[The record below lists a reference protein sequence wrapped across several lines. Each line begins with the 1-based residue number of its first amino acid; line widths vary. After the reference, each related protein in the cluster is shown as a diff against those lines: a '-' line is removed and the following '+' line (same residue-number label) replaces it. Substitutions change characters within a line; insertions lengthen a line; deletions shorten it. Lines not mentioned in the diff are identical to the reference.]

1 VLCFTE
7 NGNTEDGMTQDFRSD
22 RQESDENW
30 TVGEILS
37 AMSGSHYPR
46 YIIDIL
52 NQVQQWMDDSIRADN
67 PDQDIDPVAALFEN
81 VMEMDGEA
89 LFNSLEW
96 VDEYADLLPNIK
108 KPYGNEDVVALHV
121 GPADFEDSLRMAID
135 YAALFNRGVSRRVWM
150 ISDTF
155 IIGDVYRY
163 ISHIRAL
170 NRQGIAFRFLLVT
183 PWGWTEIPLA
193 AETAST
199 SRIQWKNGR
208 KGGAAPGD
216 EDRKRDDRLT
226 R

>member
-1 VLCFTE
+1 MTLE
-7 NGNTEDGMTQDFRSD
+7 RKIDGIDP
-22 RQESDENW
+22 EENW

-37 AMSGSHYPR
+37 AMSGSEYPR
-46 YIIDIL
+46 YIIDIV
-52 NQVQQWMDDSIRADN
+52 NQVQKWMDDSIRAED

-96 VDEYADLLPNIK
+96 VDGYADLLPNIK
-108 KPYGNEDVVALHV
+108 KPFGNEDVVVLHV

-135 YAALFNRGVSRRVWM
+135 YAALFNRGISRRIWM

-170 NRQGIAFRFLLVT
+170 NRAGIAFRFLLVT

-193 AETAST
+193 AETAPS
-199 SRIQWKNGR
+199 SRIRWKKERN
-208 KGGAAPGD
+208 GGAAPGD

>member
-1 VLCFTE
+1 MTRE
-7 NGNTEDGMTQDFRSD
+7 RKNDGNEQN
-22 RQESDENW
+22 EIW

-37 AMSGSHYPR
+37 AMSGSEYPQ
-46 YIIDIL
+46 YIVKIV
-52 NQVQQWMDDSIRADN
+52 NQVQQWMDESIRADN
-67 PDQDIDPVAALFEN
+67 PEQDIDPVAALFEN

-89 LFNSLEW
+89 LLNSLEW

-108 KPYGNEDVVALHV
+108 RPFGNEDVVALHI

-135 YAALFNRGVSRRVWM
+135 YAALFNRGVSRRVWL

-193 AETAST
+193 ADSAPS
-199 SRIQWKNGR
+199 SRIAWKNNR
-208 KGGAAPGD
+208 KGGTAPGED
-216 EDRKRDDRLT
+216 DRKRDDRLT

>member
-1 VLCFTE
+1 MRRE
-7 NGNTEDGMTQDFRSD
+7 RRSD
-22 RQESDENW
+22 RNQPSDSW

-37 AMSGSHYPR
+37 AMSGSDYPQ
-46 YIIDIL
+46 YILKIVS
-52 NQVQQWMDDSIRADN
+52 QVQQWMDESIRADN
-67 PDQDIDPVAALFEN
+67 PSQDIDPVAALFEN

-96 VDEYADLLPNIK
+96 VDEYADLLPNVK
-108 KPYGNEDVVALHV
+108 RPYGNEDVVALHV
-121 GPADFEDSLRMAID
+121 GPADFEDSMRMAID
-135 YAALFNRGVSRRVWM
+135 YAALFSRGVSRRVWL

-170 NRQGIAFRFLLVT
+170 NSQGVAFRFLLVT

-193 AETAST
+193 ADSAPS
-199 SRIQWKNGR
+199 SRISWKNG
-208 KGGAAPGD
+208 KKDGAAPGED
-216 EDRKRDDRLT
+216 ERKRDDRLT